1 MVETRLPADAEAVKA
16 LRQKVEGYHMR
27 LILDVGYP
35 RDEAGLAAFDANV
48 KAASECGAI
57 SLHAAMTGR
66 RYEDMNSLE
75 EFRQNFERCQK
86 SIALAEPILRK
97 HRMRLGIENHKGWRS
112 AEQAAWLKRVSSE
125 WVGVHFDFGNN
136 ISLCEEPAVTLKN
149 LLPYTVASHIK
160 DMAVQPY
167 EEGFLLS
174 EVPLGEGILDI
185 KGMVSTLRE
194 KDPKMPFDLEMITRD
209 PLKIPV
215 LTDKYWV
222 TFDDT
227 YSPLPGRD
235 LAKIVELVN
244 RNRPKNPL
252 AAHHRHEPGSAVEAR
267 RRVHLEI
274 HRLRAR
280 DRRLNGRRL
289 ASRRSHHFHEDFAS
303 FLAGSHFAR
312 KVHALSV
319 DALAGFQANV
329 EAEPVH
335 RGHRRFLR
343 CLSREMAR
351 DQDQRFRVIRI
362 HVADDARAGL
372 RQRVRLRGRVIRG
385 RHPAHHAETANEIYA
400 RNFEAEIREVRII
413 LPGLR
418 VRVSWQDTTPAPRRH
433 WLLPR
438 YPPG

>member
-1 MVETRLPADAEAVKA
+1 MMTRREVLGTAGAASAWLAAARAQAQTPAKPLANLGGAPAGFPVRSRAGRGGAKPFDFVEHCHSLGLGVVETRLPADAEAVKA

-235 LAKIVELVN
+235 LAKIVTLVS
-244 RNRPKNPL
+244 RNKPKSPL
-252 AAHHRHEPGSAVEAR
+252 PRTTGMTPEAQLK
-267 RRVHLEI
+267 LEDECI
-274 HRLRAR
+274 SKSI
-280 DRRLNGRRL
+280 DY
-289 ASRRSHHFHEDFAS
+289 
-303 FLAGSHFAR
+303 
-312 KVHALSV
+312 
-319 DALAGFQANV
+319 
-329 EAEPVH
+329 
-335 RGHRRFLR
+335 
-343 CLSREMAR
+343 
-351 DQDQRFRVIRI
+351 
-362 HVADDARAGL
+362 ARAIVG
-372 RQRVRLRGRVIRG
+372 
-385 RHPAHHAETANEIYA
+385 
-400 RNFEAEIREVRII
+400 
-413 LPGLR
+413 
-418 VRVSWQDTTPAPRRH
+418 
-433 WLLPR
+433 
-438 YPPG
+438 